1 MQLLDYVKA
10 KTYDRVYPELTALQM
25 FPVTHEVP
33 EGAETVTYYGY
44 EKRGLAK
51 IIANY
56 ADDLPR
62 ADVAGQPKTAH
73 VKAMGDSYGYSVQ
86 DMRASRMA
94 GKNLDARKGEAA
106 RYAIDRLTNSI
117 AWKGDAEN
125 NLVGVLSE
133 DNDIPIYTLGTGA
146 QGSKTDWSSKTIDEI
161 ILDVSGMLAQVNLAT
176 QNTEHPDTLAIP
188 SETYTRLSLQR
199 IPETATS
206 ARKYLQDNLHGIQ
219 VVSCAEL
226 NSTAVDTNPYA
237 KDKDGNTVANPNYG
251 NRHGGIVGAVMG
263 DKSNAEDGRVGRVP
277 IKDRMT
283 KKIGDTVERG
293 ARNIRYAP
301 NRGQSQ
307 SNSGKVNS
315 NRSTNRTSSGKT
327 YTRSTS
333 QSTRQNVNSNNVR
346 KTTTN
351 SMSDLFSNTYS
362 DKNKKGGKDK

>member
-1 MQLLDYVKA
+1 MKNKHTAFDPTDRRVLERSGIASTLAANPEMRFDGEEDASLYFARELDYVKA

-133 DNDIPIYTLGTGA
+133 DNDI
-146 QGSKTDWSSKTIDEI
+146 E
-161 ILDVSGMLAQVNLAT
+161 
-176 QNTEHPDTLAIP
+176 TE
-188 SETYTRLSLQR
+188 Y
-199 IPETATS
+199 
-206 ARKYLQDNLHGIQ
+206 
-219 VVSCAEL
+219 
-226 NSTAVDTNPYA
+226 
-237 KDKDGNTVANPNYG
+237 
-251 NRHGGIVGAVMG
+251 
-263 DKSNAEDGRVGRVP
+263 
-277 IKDRMT
+277 
-283 KKIGDTVERG
+283 
-293 ARNIRYAP
+293 
-301 NRGQSQ
+301 
-307 SNSGKVNS
+307 
-315 NRSTNRTSSGKT
+315 
-327 YTRSTS
+327 
-333 QSTRQNVNSNNVR
+333 
-346 KTTTN
+346 
-351 SMSDLFSNTYS
+351 
-362 DKNKKGGKDK
+362 

>member
-1 MQLLDYVKA
+1 MKNKHTAFDPTDRRVLERSGIASTLAANPEMRFDGEEDASLYFARELDYVKA

-44 EKRGLAK
+44 EKRGLAR

-161 ILDVSGMLAQVNLAT
+161 ILDVSGMLAQVGVL
-176 QNTEHPDTLAIP
+176 
-188 SETYTRLSLQR
+188 
-199 IPETATS
+199 
-206 ARKYLQDNLHGIQ
+206 
-219 VVSCAEL
+219 
-226 NSTAVDTNPYA
+226 
-237 KDKDGNTVANPNYG
+237 
-251 NRHGGIVGAVMG
+251 
-263 DKSNAEDGRVGRVP
+263 
-277 IKDRMT
+277 
-283 KKIGDTVERG
+283 
-293 ARNIRYAP
+293 
-301 NRGQSQ
+301 
-307 SNSGKVNS
+307 
-315 NRSTNRTSSGKT
+315 
-327 YTRSTS
+327 
-333 QSTRQNVNSNNVR
+333 
-346 KTTTN
+346 
-351 SMSDLFSNTYS
+351 
-362 DKNKKGGKDK
+362 